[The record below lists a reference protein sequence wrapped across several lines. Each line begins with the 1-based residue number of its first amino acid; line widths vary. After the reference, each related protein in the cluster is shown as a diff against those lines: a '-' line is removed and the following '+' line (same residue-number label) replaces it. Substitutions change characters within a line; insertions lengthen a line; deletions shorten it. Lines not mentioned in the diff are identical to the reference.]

1 MPIDHR
7 QVPGE
12 YRTSIS
18 MGLIKKISETIH
30 CCQAPNCQ
38 VEHTNENSLT
48 PADFQAIRNEA
59 LLAGAVDPAT
69 LRFRLLELNKFDGTL
84 LSVPSENI
92 GLSEAL
98 EQAAKLIRVRS
109 DSHFCLE
116 PVGFIQ

>member
-1 MPIDHR
+1 
-7 QVPGE
+7 
-12 YRTSIS
+12 
-18 MGLIKKISETIH
+18 MGLIKKFSETIPH
-30 CCQAPNCQ
+30 CQAPNCQ

-69 LRFRLLELNKFDGTL
+69 LRFRLLELDKFDGSI

-92 GLSEAL
+92 GLSEAI
-98 EQAAKLIRVRS
+98 EKAATLVRVRL

>member
-1 MPIDHR
+1 
-7 QVPGE
+7 
-12 YRTSIS
+12 
-18 MGLIKKISETIH
+18 MGLIKKFSETIPR
-30 CCQAPNCQ
+30 CEAPNRQ
-38 VEHTNENSLT
+38 VEHSNEYARS
-48 PADFQAIRNEA
+48 ADDFQAIRNEA

-69 LRFRLLELNKFDGTL
+69 LRFRLLELDKFDGTI

-98 EQAAKLIRVRS
+98 EQAASLVRVRL